1 MSSGESR
8 TLVELCGVAKTYG
21 TARVLHDVNLTVE
34 DGEFLVILGPSGS
47 GKTTILRLIGGFIP
61 ATAGQ
66 IRLDGAVINDLPINR
81 RPFNTVFQDYALFP
95 HMTVQANVAY
105 GLSVRHLPKPEIVSR
120 TARVLDLVSLA
131 EFADRYPAQLSGGQR
146 QRVALARAIVCQPRL
161 VLLDEPLAALD
172 VDLRHQMQVF
182 LKEIQRRIKT
192 TFLFITHDQEEAITL
207 ADRICVMDQ
216 GRIMQVGAPRD
227 LYDRPGNAH
236 VARFFGENNLIAGH
250 VTGVSG
256 SIATV
261 ETPLGALAGH
271 CDPAQGL
278 ADGDKVLLTI
288 RPEKI
293 RLLPAG
299 APSPALETTIPGQI
313 ARSGFAG
320 PLTQLHLCPDA
331 APDLMISVKRLSD
344 ASAAASAAQVSARAS
359 WSTADTWVVRA

>member
-1 MSSGESR
+1 MTAGDSR
-8 TLVELCGVAKTYG
+8 PLVELCGVGKTYG
-21 TARVLHDVNLTVE
+21 TARVLQDVNLTVE
-34 DGEFLVILGPSGS
+34 DGEFLIILGPSGS

-105 GLSVRHLPKPEIVSR
+105 GLAVRHLPKPEIASR
-120 TARVLDLVSLA
+120 TAKVLDLVALM

-207 ADRICVMDQ
+207 ADRICVMDH

-250 VTGVSG
+250 VTAVSG

-261 ETPLGALAGH
+261 KTPLGALPGH
-271 CDPAQGL
+271 CDPAQGFSS
-278 ADGDKVLLTI
+278 GDKVLLAI

-293 RLLPAG
+293 RLLTAG
-299 APSPALETTIPGQI
+299 TANPALDTTIPGQI
-313 ARSGFAG
+313 AGSGFAG
-320 PLTQLHLCPDA
+320 PLTQLHFTPDA
-331 APDLMISVKRLSD
+331 APDLMIAVKRLSD
-344 ASAAASAAQVSARAS
+344 ARAAASAAQVAARAS
-359 WSTADTWVVRA
+359 WSLADTWVVRA

>member
-1 MSSGESR
+1 VSSGESR

-21 TARVLHDVNLTVE
+21 TARVLQDVNLTVE

-105 GLSVRHLPKPEIVSR
+105 GLSVRHLPKPEIASR

-182 LKEIQRRIKT
+182 LKDVQRQIRT

-207 ADRICVMDQ
+207 ADRIGVMDQ

-227 LYDRPGNAH
+227 LYDRPGSAH
-236 VARFFGENNLIAGH
+236 VARFFGENNLIEGRILAVAG
-250 VTGVSG
+250 GR
-256 SIATV
+256 ATV
-261 ETPLGALAGH
+261 ESALGRLAAC
-271 CDPAQGL
+271 CDAGAGFVPGEA
-278 ADGDKVLLTI
+278 VLLAI
-288 RPEKI
+288 RPERI
-293 RLLPAG
+293 SLRGDA
-299 APSPALETTIPGQI
+299 APCPEGWAEIGGRV
-313 ARSGFAG
+313 ARAGFAG
-320 PLTQLHLCPDA
+320 PLTHLHLAPDA
-331 APDLMISVKRLSD
+331 APAQALSIKRLSD
-344 ASAAASAAQVSARAS
+344 ASADAITAARHLRVC
-359 WSTADTWVVRA
+359 WSPEDAWLVRP

>member
-1 MSSGESR
+1 VSAGDR
-8 TLVELCGVAKTYG
+8 APLVELSAVGKTYG

-47 GKTTILRLIGGFIP
+47 GKTTILRLIGGFI
-61 ATAGQ
+61 AASAGE

-95 HMTVQANVAY
+95 HMTVRANVGY
-105 GLSVRHLPKPEIVSR
+105 GLAVRGLPRPEIAAR
-120 TARVLDLVSLA
+120 TAKVLDLVSLGD
-131 EFADRYPAQLSGGQR
+131 FASRYPAQLSGGQR
-146 QRVALARAIVCQPRL
+146 QRVALARAIVCTPRL

-182 LKEIQRRIKT
+182 LKDVQRQIRT

-207 ADRICVMDQ
+207 ADRIGVMDQ
-216 GRIMQVGAPRD
+216 GRIVQVGAPRD
-227 LYDRPGNAH
+227 LYDRPGSAH

-256 SIATV
+256 SIAKV
-261 ETPLGALAGH
+261 ETALGVLAGH
-271 CDPAQGL
+271 CDPAQGYVG
-278 ADGDKVLLTI
+278 GDAVLLTI

-293 RLLPAG
+293 RLLPVG

-331 APDLMISVKRLSD
+331 APDLMISVKGLSD

>member
-1 MSSGESR
+1 VSAGDR
-8 TLVELCGVAKTYG
+8 APLVELSAVGKTYG

-47 GKTTILRLIGGFIP
+47 GKTTILRLIGGFI
-61 ATAGQ
+61 AASAGE

-95 HMTVQANVAY
+95 HMTVRANVGY
-105 GLSVRHLPKPEIVSR
+105 GLAVRGLPRPEIAAR
-120 TARVLDLVSLA
+120 TAKVLDLVSLGD
-131 EFADRYPAQLSGGQR
+131 FASRYPAQLSGGQR
-146 QRVALARAIVCQPRL
+146 QRVALARAIVCTPRL

-182 LKEIQRRIKT
+182 LKDVQRQIRT

-207 ADRICVMDQ
+207 ADRIGVMDQ
-216 GRIMQVGAPRD
+216 GRIVQVGAPRD
-227 LYDRPGNAH
+227 LYDRPGSAH

-256 SIATV
+256 SIAKV
-261 ETPLGALAGH
+261 ETALGVLAGH
-271 CDPAQGL
+271 CDPAQGYVG
-278 ADGDKVLLTI
+278 GDAVLLTI

>member
-1 MSSGESR
+1 MSAGDR
-8 TLVELCGVAKTYG
+8 APLVELSAVGKTYG

-47 GKTTILRLIGGFIP
+47 GKTTILRLIGGFI
-61 ATAGQ
+61 AASAGE

-95 HMTVQANVAY
+95 HMTVRANVGY
-105 GLSVRHLPKPEIVSR
+105 GLAVRGLPRPEIAAR
-120 TARVLDLVSLA
+120 TAKVLDLVSLGD
-131 EFADRYPAQLSGGQR
+131 FASRYPAQLSGGQR

-207 ADRICVMDQ
+207 ADRICVMDH

-299 APSPALETTIPGQI
+299 TASPALETTIPGQI
-313 ARSGFAG
+313 ARAGFAG

-331 APDLMISVKRLSD
+331 APDLMIAVKRLSD
-344 ASAAASAAQVSARAS
+344 ASAAASAAQVSVRAS
-359 WSTADTWVVRA
+359 WSLADTWVVRA